1 MAVFINFAVYFYIYI
16 FFLLFLRAKVS
27 ARGPRERIS
36 QVGLRRNIRA
46 EDNNRPLALVRYQ
59 QCYART
65 TASAEWAGASVQGH
79 MLRYESH
86 HEVQSHSLY
95 Y

>member
-1 MAVFINFAVYFYIYI
+1 MAVFINFAVYVYI
-16 FFLLFLRAKVS
+16 LLFLRAKVS

-59 QCYART
+59 QCCART

-79 MLRYESH
+79 VLRYESH